1 MQTKNVPTLGA
12 RYWVSISLAS
22 VFGAN
27 MGDFVSHVLG
37 LGHYRGLAPLA
48 VVFAVILLLERRARR
63 ATEAYYWLAIVT
75 VRTAATNLA
84 DLGTHDLRLGYAWVL
99 GGLAVLLTLTLL
111 ADRWRGEPASR
122 DRSRAAPTALPTTD
136 ALYWTA
142 MLIAGTLGT
151 AAGDYAADTLGLGP
165 SSIATV
171 ALLGVALALGTRGAL
186 KTKGYYWTT
195 IVIVRT
201 AGTNV
206 GDFIVGRH
214 GLGLGLP
221 LGTPLTGLFLV
232 ATLLLWKKPVPAT
245 ARPIGPETADAT

>member
-1 MQTKNVPTLGA
+1 MQTRNVPVLGA
-12 RYWVSISLAS
+12 RYWLSISLAS

-37 LGHYRGLAPLA
+37 LGHDRGLAPLA
-48 VVFAVILLLERRARR
+48 VVLVVVLLLERRARF

-84 DLGTHDLRLGYAWVL
+84 DFGTHDLRLGYAGVL
-99 GGLAVLLTLTLL
+99 GGLAALLVLTLL
-111 ADRWRGEPASR
+111 ADRR
-122 DRSRAAPTALPTTD
+122 RAAPPGLPATG

-151 AAGDYAADTLGLGP
+151 AAGDCAADALGLGAA
-165 SSIATV
+165 SIATV
-171 ALLGVALALGTRGAL
+171 ALLGVALALGTRDAL
-186 KTKGYYWTT
+186 QTTIGYWIT

-201 AGTNV
+201 AGTNL
-206 GDFIVGRH
+206 GDFVAGRH

-221 LGTPLTGLFLV
+221 VSTPLTGLLMV
-232 ATLLLWKKPVPAT
+232 AVLLLWKKPAPAP
-245 ARPIGPETADAT
+245 APASGPETRPAGAA